1 MKTYDIYYDPE
12 DGSFK
17 IGDMWTFD
25 LSEGDVEAPL
35 IEPRYLTG
43 LTGLTITLPITC
55 RANEDFYN
63 LYPEYLI

>member
-1 MKTYDIYYDPE
+1 METYDVLYDPE

-25 LSEGDVEAPL
+25 LSEGYVKAPL
-35 IEPRYLTG
+35 ELSYYVTA
-43 LTGLTITLPITC
+43 LTITLPITC
-55 RANEDFYN
+55 RTNKDFYN